1 MRHLAK
7 ALLVGALLAL
17 SPALVQGT
25 YAQTPPAKK
34 DATPM
39 APAAKK
45 DATPMAPAAKK
56 DATPAPKVELID
68 INRASA
74 KDLDALP
81 GIGEARSKAII
92 AGRPYKAKDEL
103 TRRKIIP
110 ENVYEG
116 IKEKIIAKQM

>member
-1 MRHLAK
+1 MRRLMTS
-7 ALLVGALLAL
+7 LTFGALLML
-17 SPALVQGT
+17 TPALIQTGF
-25 YAQTPPAKK
+25 AQTPAAKK
-34 DATPM
+34 DAAPM

-56 DATPAPKVELID
+56 DAAPAPKVELID

-103 TRRKIIP
+103 TKRKIIP
-110 ENVYEG
+110 EGVYDG
-116 IKEKIIAKQM
+116 IKDKIIAHQM